1 MKRTI
6 NCSILTPEKVVYE
19 GDIEFAVVQ
28 AHDGE
33 MGFLFNHSALIS
45 ELGVGEIRLSNDVK
59 TEYLVVEGGIV
70 EFLDNKMIIL
80 AESAV
85 KKDDLDSDEIQKQ
98 LNELGS
104 TAVDPFSKEGYMI
117 TLEKD
122 KLQARL
128 KVASR

>member
-1 MKRTI
+1 
-6 NCSILTPEKVVYE
+6 
-19 GDIEFAVVQ
+19 
-28 AHDGE
+28 
-33 MGFLFNHSALIS
+33 
-45 ELGVGEIRLSNDVK
+45 
-59 TEYLVVEGGIV
+59 
-70 EFLDNKMIIL
+70 MIIL

-104 TAVDPFSKEGYMI
+104 TAVDPFSKDGFLI
-117 TLEKD
+117 TLEKN